1 MTKFL
6 LDRGADITSVLTEIH
21 YRRSPFVQGG
31 EVEVPCLVKVE
42 MHPIFKIIQLYWI
55 VMKNWSKL
63 FTVNLET
70 HKSLFLFLAM
80 RYLPYCSVQ
89 E

>member
-1 MTKFL
+1 MLLLFL
-6 LDRGADITSVLTEIH
+6 LKYITGDLHSCK
-21 YRRSPFVQGG
+21 GG
-31 EVEVPCLVKVE
+31 GEVPCLVRVE

-55 VMKNWSKL
+55 DMKNWSKL

-70 HKSLFLFLAM
+70 HKSLFLFLVM
-80 RYLPYCSVQ
+80 RYLCYRSLQ